1 MKLSLDHIDALVFD
15 FDGVLKDNTVFLN
28 EDGKEWVRCNR
39 GDGLA
44 FNDLEKL
51 GVKSYIISSETNKVV
66 LARANKLNVPA
77 LCGISNKVV
86 VARANKLNIPAL
98 IGITNKVEELQ
109 KLCASEGLD
118 LSRVFYIGNDLND
131 FQAMKICGFSACPAD
146 SHPKIKEIA
155 TFKLNT
161 NGGMGIVREI
171 LEDLLKQD
179 IMTTVFRDI

>member
-1 MKLSLDHIDALVFD
+1 MKLSLDQLDALVFD
-15 FDGVLKDNTVFLN
+15 FDGVLTDNTVFVN

-77 LCGISNKVV
+77 LYGVANKVDALQELS
-86 VARANKLNIPAL
+86 AR
-98 IGITNKVEELQ
+98 
-109 KLCASEGLD
+109 EGLA
-118 LSRVFYIGNDLND
+118 LSRIFYIGNDLND
-131 FQAMKICGFSACPAD
+131 FQAMQICGFSACPAD

-179 IMTTVFRDI
+179 IMTIVFRDI

>member
-1 MKLSLDHIDALVFD
+1 MKISLDHIDALVFD
-15 FDGVLKDNTVFLN
+15 FDGVLTDNTVFVN

-44 FNDLEKL
+44 FKYLAKL
-51 GVKSYIISSETNKVV
+51 GVKSYIISSETNRVV
-66 LARANKLNVPA
+66 LARANQLNVPA
-77 LCGISNKVV
+77 LYGISNKVE
-86 VARANKLNIPAL
+86 AL
-98 IGITNKVEELQ
+98 QDLSVR
-109 KLCASEGLD
+109 EGLD

-179 IMTTVFRDI
+179 IMTVVVEENN

>member
-1 MKLSLDHIDALVFD
+1 MKISLDHIDALVFD
-15 FDGVLKDNTVFLN
+15 FDGVLTDNTVFVN

-44 FNDLEKL
+44 FKYLAKL
-51 GVKSYIISSETNKVV
+51 GVKSYIISSETNRVV

-77 LCGISNKVV
+77 LYGISNKVE
-86 VARANKLNIPAL
+86 AL
-98 IGITNKVEELQ
+98 QDLSVR
-109 KLCASEGLD
+109 EGLD
-118 LSRVFYIGNDLND
+118 LSRVFYTGNDLND

-179 IMTTVFRDI
+179 IMTIVFRDI

>member
-1 MKLSLDHIDALVFD
+1 MKLSINDIDALVFD
-15 FDGVLKDNTVFLN
+15 FDGVLTDNTVFVN

-77 LCGISNKVV
+77 LCGISNKVE
-86 VARANKLNIPAL
+86 AL
-98 IGITNKVEELQ
+98 QDLSVR
-109 KLCASEGLD
+109 EGLD

>member
-1 MKLSLDHIDALVFD
+1 MNFSLDHIDALVFD
-15 FDGVLKDNTVFLN
+15 FDGVLTDNTVFLN

-44 FNDLEKL
+44 FNELNKL
-51 GVKSYIISSETNKVV
+51 GIKSYILTSEINKVV
-66 LARANKLNVPA
+66 
-77 LCGISNKVV
+77 S
-86 VARANKLNIPAL
+86 ARANKLNIPAL
-98 IGITNKVEELQ
+98 TGVANKVEALQ
-109 KLCASEGLD
+109 DLSVKEGLD

-131 FQAMKICGFSACPAD
+131 FQAMKMCGLSACPAD

-179 IMTTVFRDI
+179 IMTMVFRDI